1 MANVGLADQ
10 ILERALQENKASF
23 PVLVVDTIVI
33 SSAMNA
39 WVKSIQ
45 GNNPTKDQAA
55 AARVEELFHLILA
68 HGLDPDV
75 VAYTLVLQAWA
86 KVGRMDRV
94 DFWWD
99 AMADNDQDIRP
110 TAQTIQALLLAMC
123 NDKNSTVAAVH
134 EAETFLIQLSKNKNE
149 EEEPLVTTLHWNIVL
164 DAHVKLGNL
173 RRAEELL
180 MRLSEAT
187 VVSYCTVMN
196 GWARQGNPQRVE
208 AIMERMLDAGISLQT
223 MVYNTLLLAWSRVKS
238 ANDNKVEAAKRA
250 MWILQQMQRE
260 QQQSTST
267 TCTTT
272 STTGP
277 DIITYNTVLQCF
289 ATAGMMSEAQELL
302 AEMQQDSI
310 VDIISYNT
318 LLMAFARARQPYKA
332 EALLQ
337 HLQGNCLSSNNDIVP
352 NLQSYQAVITAWSMS
367 GSNEAGTRAQALLDE
382 LLAFVKGQ
390 RTLGVDEQHPTIA
403 TYRCVIDCW
412 AKSKQP
418 GLAEIVLRTMPVPPN
433 IFVYTSLMNAYAKVG
448 DAPRAEALLK
458 EVLTKYEQAEG
469 RDETMKPT
477 LATFTTVLDAW
488 AKSKSNQAGQHAQS
502 ILVKMQQL
510 YEAGLLETPPDRKSW
525 ACVLQC
531 WATTGN
537 VEEAQAVLSRMKADS
552 NLVPGLIEYTAILQA
567 WSRSNHPQ
575 APERAMS
582 FMEEMELKNIR
593 PDRIAFGAL
602 IQVWAKSKRKDSG
615 SNAIA
620 ALRRLQSQTDNAKR
634 TSQKFQPTAQEYTV
648 TISAF
653 RNDYESVEMLFE
665 EMLELGKS
673 RPQVLPTAITYGTV
687 LQKLAA
693 SPLLDKAERADRIH
707 ELMNTQGIE
716 VNSFCRKELKKCRRR
731 RE

>member
-1 MANVGLADQ
+1 MIMRLFRNGHFLRLRQPQQSVVTGPLGIRLTLSSTSCVVSRPFVSSFSKAQETINDDGTFFPIDKPGIASIWKKRTENWLGEIAKDDCSPLNHLSSHQVLELEQTIAWCAQHGNNKNDAEKDSTQVAMQLLKGLPPASSPNRTKLLNTILQNWRRRRQLQHQANPQLRHPITSRISPSDMLEQMDDLKVVPNPMTYSLILEACMANVGLADQ

-332 EALLQ
+332 EALL
-337 HLQGNCLSSNNDIVP
+337 
-352 NLQSYQAVITAWSMS
+352 
-367 GSNEAGTRAQALLDE
+367 
-382 LLAFVKGQ
+382 
-390 RTLGVDEQHPTIA
+390 
-403 TYRCVIDCW
+403 
-412 AKSKQP
+412 
-418 GLAEIVLRTMPVPPN
+418 
-433 IFVYTSLMNAYAKVG
+433 
-448 DAPRAEALLK
+448 
-458 EVLTKYEQAEG
+458 
-469 RDETMKPT
+469 
-477 LATFTTVLDAW
+477 
-488 AKSKSNQAGQHAQS
+488 
-502 ILVKMQQL
+502 
-510 YEAGLLETPPDRKSW
+510 
-525 ACVLQC
+525 
-531 WATTGN
+531 
-537 VEEAQAVLSRMKADS
+537 
-552 NLVPGLIEYTAILQA
+552 
-567 WSRSNHPQ
+567 
-575 APERAMS
+575 
-582 FMEEMELKNIR
+582 
-593 PDRIAFGAL
+593 
-602 IQVWAKSKRKDSG
+602 
-615 SNAIA
+615 
-620 ALRRLQSQTDNAKR
+620 
-634 TSQKFQPTAQEYTV
+634 
-648 TISAF
+648 
-653 RNDYESVEMLFE
+653 
-665 EMLELGKS
+665 
-673 RPQVLPTAITYGTV
+673 
-687 LQKLAA
+687 
-693 SPLLDKAERADRIH
+693 
-707 ELMNTQGIE
+707 
-716 VNSFCRKELKKCRRR
+716 
-731 RE
+731 